1 MNLSPKY
8 NVILIII
15 DALRA
20 KNLSSYGY
28 PLPTSINIDR
38 LVKEGVKFEN
48 AYACTN
54 ATDPSFTTIFTGRFP
69 LCHGILHHGP
79 YVTREEMMR
88 VRTIIS
94 LPEILR
100 SNGYLTLA
108 VDWLGRWHKRGYD
121 FYSGSSALDQ
131 REPLFKR
138 IPFNFIRRFSGR
150 PEIQYIVYVLLK
162 AALRNKFNIGEVT
175 YFNARKVTDLA
186 IELIK
191 KYCKRKFF
199 LALHYE
205 DNHLP
210 YSPPISYVNRFYHLY
225 GMKYPK
231 IKLDDILRKI
241 GNPKFRLAM
250 RNLTIDAESTDELLA
265 RYDGEI
271 SFVDHEI
278 GRLLEILDNYG
289 LSDETIIVL
298 TSDHGESLLEH
309 EIFFDHHGLY
319 EEVIHVP
326 LIIKGPGLPKS
337 KRIKNLVQH
346 TDILPTLLDLLDIR
360 KPLFLDGKSLVSLI
374 YSSKEEKEAHPTA
387 YFEEYNYEQKRSIR
401 VGQYKYIRAL
411 SYKGAIC
418 KVCVKVHGGI
428 EELYDLSRDPKEVR
442 NIINDE
448 PELAREFKGLLDEWI
463 RSLRRKSEKEK
474 IRSKLKEIRD
484 II

>member
-1 MNLSPKY
+1 
-8 NVILIII
+8 
-15 DALRA
+15 
-20 KNLSSYGY
+20 
-28 PLPTSINIDR
+28 
-38 LVKEGVKFEN
+38 
-48 AYACTN
+48 
-54 ATDPSFTTIFTGRFP
+54 
-69 LCHGILHHGP
+69 
-79 YVTREEMMR
+79 
-88 VRTIIS
+88 
-94 LPEILR
+94 
-100 SNGYLTLA
+100 
-108 VDWLGRWHKRGYD
+108 
-121 FYSGSSALDQ
+121 
-131 REPLFKR
+131 
-138 IPFNFIRRFSGR
+138 
-150 PEIQYIVYVLLK
+150 
-162 AALRNKFNIGEVT
+162 
-175 YFNARKVTDLA
+175 
-186 IELIK
+186 
-191 KYCKRKFF
+191 
-199 LALHYE
+199 
-205 DNHLP
+205 
-210 YSPPISYVNRFYHLY
+210 
-225 GMKYPK
+225 MKYPK